1 MALTSSLIDNF
12 DDGVIAP
19 IWSGRY
25 GTVTE
30 TGGRS
35 RITCDTGYSALA
47 TATDYTWSDVY
58 ARLYPPALA
67 SATTECYLEMVLYS
81 AGQPLGTDVG
91 FYINM
96 FDGKF
101 YCVSRVGYVDA
112 TSVGITYNSTT
123 HAWMRILKSGAN
135 ILFQTS
141 SDGIAWTTQ
150 RTLGAPSWLSTAVDL
165 QLIFESHRNNGTNNF
180 AEVDNVNTLGAST
193 PTLAGAL
200 DTSAPVYAPADITAD
215 WEEDPPNEASNPNP
229 DALRLL
235 TPQSTGQ
242 YTVTHSLDDA
252 LPDDVTMTNSND
264 ASTTASVV
272 LGGRQE
278 AYAQSVGW
286 RTGTAG
292 GTGTGIS
299 IATSLPAD
307 TDWGDYSIVA
317 VVLNSNG
324 VGITPSSSEWTLL
337 ASFSDGS
344 TLKTWVYGRRWYS
357 GAPALTFAL
366 NSSIAYAWVAVSA
379 YARMAN
385 GIQVPLTLGT
395 AVSTAESG
403 TGTAHSALSATL
415 TRPGFIVGIFSSVG
429 VTWTAGAGSTEL
441 NEASSTMDIMIS
453 STAYRAEG
461 AQVVTGTSASS
472 ISIAT
477 MIAIPV
483 MVVDRKR
490 MGAREFFSP
499 FNRNSPVYGRERDT
513 AATRIDFNVL
523 GAGGPIPTTIHRG
536 QMADIVLAEGGQAQ
550 MKAVS
555 KTRLDLDRSLVLPE
569 VWGQREGMT
578 PDWVA
583 LWIAARGGQF
593 AGPAPTPYTIY
604 WNPMYGSTHAFLD
617 ADSFIVTEGPNFTYR
632 EDYDAGGI
640 GPAWPGPTPRP
651 TFVPGPFHT
660 GVFACQDATHV
671 EGVNLELYP
680 TTEALPFLSG
690 TAQLND
696 QFSQTNS
703 VGRISFWIRGDAVT
717 SNPQYLIDTSN
728 TDKDFIFRYT
738 LQLYNAAHTG
748 VLGYL
753 QFKCLSSNRQW
764 QVTMG
769 SDSTGYQTLLYASVG
784 ALPTDGA
791 WHFVSLAWDLG
802 TGVAKVFMDGT
813 TTSNNYWQVNLPL
826 NPALWPVH
834 DRDRVKSGTSDSDP
848 INNFLETHLPL
859 SDVQIEAGQPFSDT
873 FAVHYPTPAAPSQ
886 NAITRPTGLTLTG
899 LAEVT
904 PITGWATLAELARAT
919 LSAYRADEND
929 NLNFLPLTYFGEAE
943 QMTPTE
949 IVDTEVNASE
959 LNVTLD
965 PTKMRNVIT
974 VEYDE
979 VSVSTMAVPVLTIS
993 QAMEIP
999 RGVSTVTFTLDTPT
1013 SELYGKPLPGSDT
1026 AGNWTLWNLSDSEI
1040 DGTVPPTGIGHYM
1053 TVNTEPDATGI
1064 NVSWSQ
1070 VKARVMSYT
1079 SSTVTVR
1086 FTNLLLRSAWLANDG
1101 DAIPFMVIR
1110 GNAVTKATSYV
1121 TARDAGS
1128 VATRRERALSTQIPW
1143 VDNRE
1148 DATTVA
1154 NWLVSIMARPR
1165 PELSVTVM
1173 GDPRRKPGQLVT
1185 IADAVDTQ
1193 ADGNW
1198 RVLSV
1203 VHNADGPE
1211 YTQDLALV
1219 RQLPVGMWDGEPGWD
1234 EESWGI

>member
-1 MALTSSLIDNF
+1 MALTSMILDNF

-19 IWSGRY
+19 VWSGRY

-47 TATDYTWSDVY
+47 TAADYTWSDVY

-81 AGQPLGTDVG
+81 PSQALGTDVG

-101 YCVSRVGYVDA
+101 YCVSRTAFFDA
-112 TSVGITYNSTT
+112 SAVGITYNSTT

-135 ILFQTS
+135 ILFQTAP
-141 SDGIAWTTQ
+141 DGIVWTTQ
-150 RTLGAPSWLSTAVDL
+150 RTLGAPSWLSTSVDL
-165 QLIFESHRNNGTNNF
+165 QVVFESHRNNGTNNF
-180 AEVDNVNTLGAST
+180 AEVDNVNTLGATT
-193 PTLAGAL
+193 PTLAAAL
-200 DTSAPVYAPADITAD
+200 DTSSPIYVPADITAE

-229 DALRLL
+229 DALRVL
-235 TPQSTGQ
+235 TMQASGQ
-242 YTVTHSLDDA
+242 YTVVHSLDDA

-264 ASTTASVV
+264 ASTKASVTL
-272 LGGRQE
+272 LGRDAIFG
-278 AYAQSVGW
+278 QSMGW
-286 RTGTAG
+286 RTGSAS
-292 GTGTGIS
+292 GTGTGTS

-307 TDWGDYSIVA
+307 IDWGDYSIVA
-317 VVLNSNG
+317 VVLNSNA
-324 VGITPSSSEWTLL
+324 VGITPSSDEWALL

-385 GIQVPLTLGT
+385 GIQVPWELGVP
-395 AVSTAESG
+395 VSTAESG

-415 TRPGFIVGIFSSVG
+415 SRPGFIVGIFSSVG

-441 NEASSTMDIMIS
+441 REASSTMDIMVS
-453 STAYRAEG
+453 STDFRAEG
-461 AQVVTGTSASS
+461 SQVLIGTSASS

-477 MIAIPV
+477 MIAIPLQ
-483 MVVDRKR
+483 MVDRKR
-490 MGAREFFSP
+490 MGAREYFSP
-499 FNRNSPVYGRERDT
+499 FNRSSPLYGRERDT

-523 GAGGPIPTTIHRG
+523 GAGGPLPTTIHRG

-550 MKAVS
+550 MTAVS

-617 ADSFIVTEGPNFTYR
+617 ADSFIPTEGPNFTYR
-632 EDYDAGGI
+632 VDYDAGGI
-640 GPAWPGPTPRP
+640 GPDIPLPTPRP
-651 TFVPGPFHT
+651 TFVTGPFQT
-660 GVFACQDATHV
+660 GVFACQDDTHV
-671 EGVNLELYP
+671 ESINLELYP
-680 TTEALPFLSG
+680 TTEALPFLSAD
-690 TAQLND
+690 AQLND
-696 QFSQTNS
+696 QFSQANA
-703 VGRISFWIRGDAVT
+703 VGRISFWIRGDDVAIAPGYLT
-717 SNPQYLIDTSN
+717 STGNSAQDYIFQYKLD
-728 TDKDFIFRYT
+728 
-738 LQLYNAAHTG
+738 LYDSTHTG
-748 VLGYL
+748 FLGFVRL
-753 QFKCLSSNRQW
+753 FCISNGRFW
-764 QVTMG
+764 QVQMG
-769 SDSTGYQTLLYASVG
+769 SDSTGSQLLQFNSLG
-784 ALPTDGA
+784 ALPADGN
-791 WHFVSLAWDLG
+791 WHFVSLAWDPAN
-802 TGVAKVFMDGT
+802 GVVKIKMDGT
-813 TTSNNYWQVNLPL
+813 EVSSNYWAVNIPL
-826 NPALWPVH
+826 NPSIWPLH
-834 DRDRVKSGTSDSDP
+834 DSSRVKSGTSDSDP
-848 INNFLETHLPL
+848 INNILRTHLPL
-859 SDVQIEAGQPFSDT
+859 SDVQIEAGQPYANDFS
-873 FAVHYPTPAAPSQ
+873 VHYPTPAAPSL
-886 NAITRPTGLTLTG
+886 NATMRPTGLTLGG

-904 PITGWATLAELARAT
+904 PVTGWDTLSELARAT
-919 LSAYRADEND
+919 LSAYRADETD

-959 LNVTLD
+959 LNVTMD

-974 VEYDE
+974 VEFEE
-979 VSVSTMAVPVLTIS
+979 VSVSTLAVPVLTIS

-999 RGVSTVTFTLDTPT
+999 RGVTTVTFTLDTPT
-1013 SELYGKPLPGSDT
+1013 TELFGKDLPGSDT
-1026 AGNWTLWNLSDSEI
+1026 AGHWTLWNLSDSEI
-1040 DGTVPPTGIGHYM
+1040 DGTVPPTSIGHYM
-1053 TVNTEPDATGI
+1053 TVQTEPDATGI
-1064 NVSWSQ
+1064 NVGWDQ

-1079 SSTVTVR
+1079 SSTVTIR
-1086 FTNLLLRSAWLANDG
+1086 FTNLLLRSAYLANDG

-1110 GNAVTKATSYV
+1110 GNAVTKATAYV

-1128 VATRRERALSTQIPW
+1128 ISTRRERALSTSIPW
-1143 VDNRE
+1143 IDNRA

-1154 NWLVSIMARPR
+1154 NWLASLLARPR
-1165 PELSVTVM
+1165 PELKVTVV

-1185 IADAVDTQ
+1185 IADSVDTQ

-1198 RVLSV
+1198 RILSV
-1203 VHNADGPE
+1203 DHNVDGAE

-1219 RQLPVGMWDGEPGWD
+1219 RQVPVGMWDGEPGWD